1 MVWSFT
7 SASQQVTFWV
17 VSISPSQWG
26 QTAEMSPPVASE
38 RVSVVVTWL
47 GSLLMRFFVTELLVG
62 NIGNSFVPKSQS
74 SLLSLLI
81 KFQVDGDDD
90 DGFFNGETTTPMFVS
105 HCTYSDHFLPVFFLP
120 DHSLTRSHR
129 NHSLLTQHTAF
140 VYQRPSVLLEEQPPP
155 SHLPALPSVPSQ
167 VAKEAAVPWLIGWKY
182 LNVLFVVWLP
192 WIAQLPVRAFQQ
204 FTIPSPAH
212 QLIHSNCDIGSVNLF
227 NWEIE
232 WACRILYNVLFL
244 ETQYE
249 LYVCVQCKYA
259 FCFFQLQ
266 VYNTCTYTVY
276 LWIGQFHKGLRLK
289 LQLLGV
295 LAAVA
300 LHDLDAD
307 PHS

>member
-105 HCTYSDHFLPVFFLP
+105 HIFGPFPASVFLAGSFINIPTKPSSNYPTYGICVPKTQRSLGGTTSTFSFACLATGPIASSQRSCGTMAESIWMCCFF
-120 DHSLTRSHR
+120 
-129 NHSLLTQHTAF
+129 
-140 VYQRPSVLLEEQPPP
+140 
-155 SHLPALPSVPSQ
+155 
-167 VAKEAAVPWLIGWKY
+167 
-182 LNVLFVVWLP
+182 VWLP

-212 QLIHSNCDIGSVNLF
+212 QLIHSNCHIGSVNLF

-232 WACRILYNVLFL
+232 WVCRILYNVLFL
-244 ETQYE
+244 
-249 LYVCVQCKYA
+249 
-259 FCFFQLQ
+259 
-266 VYNTCTYTVY
+266 
-276 LWIGQFHKGLRLK
+276 
-289 LQLLGV
+289 
-295 LAAVA
+295 
-300 LHDLDAD
+300 
-307 PHS
+307 